1 MSSDA
6 FINWKIKK
14 TPMKTIYSTILLLL
28 LIINCATATPPPDP
42 MPAHETINIDSKIL
56 GEIRVINVWTPS
68 TYQNSNE
75 TLPVLYMPDGGEKED
90 FAHIANTLAELI
102 AAKKIPPTILV
113 GIENTQRRRDL
124 TGPTEVATDKEIA
137 PIVGGSANFRNFI
150 QKELIPEINQKY
162 RTTSEKGIIGES
174 LAGLFVTETFL
185 VEPDLFDYYIA
196 FDPSI
201 WWNDHE
207 LEKTAKDHLAKFPTT
222 EKRFWFAGSG
232 TDFILTST
240 RNLADTISEGG
251 LRNLKWFYADEPKE
265 KHNTIFRATKENA
278 MIWTMNKN

>member
-1 MSSDA
+1 
-6 FINWKIKK
+6 
-14 TPMKTIYSTILLLL
+14 MKTIYSSLLLL
-28 LIINCATATPPPDP
+28 LIMINCATATPPPDP

-56 GEIRVINVWTPS
+56 GEIRVINVWTPLV
-68 TYQNSNE
+68 YQNSNE
-75 TLPVLYMPDGGEKED
+75 PLPVLYMPDGGEKED
-90 FAHIANTLAELI
+90 FPHIANTLAELI

-113 GIENTQRRRDL
+113 GVENTQRRRDL

-137 PIVGGSANFRNFI
+137 PIVGGSSNFRNFI
-150 QKELIPEINQKY
+150 KTELIPEINQKY

-185 VEPDLFDYYIA
+185 VETDLFDYYIA

-207 LEKTAKDHLAKFPTT
+207 LEKTAKAHLAKFPTT

-232 TDFILTST
+232 TDSILTST